1 MSASNAMVSYQPTTF
16 GELESFCKRITQT
29 AMVPQAYRGKPD
41 DAAVAVMFGNEIG
54 LPPMTSLQFVAVI
67 NGRPGVYGDA
77 LPGLA
82 MNKGLIR
89 DMREWK
95 EGEPYQDS
103 YTAVCEVTRP
113 NGSVVTQRFS
123 VADAK
128 RAGLWDKAGPWKQYP
143 ARMLQWRARGWAI
156 RDAAPN
162 LLFGLTAEELED
174 IGTAEQP
181 RDPAEA
187 RVINP
192 DAPAPGP
199 RAAAEAAMAA
209 AETVEP
215 IEDDAADPLRIAGL
229 DRREAIGVLEWAIQD
244 AATAAEADAILVTYR
259 TFVEGLPQKARDAFG
274 ALVAEKI
281 TAAAEQTQEGLL

>member
-1 MSASNAMVSYQPTTF
+1 MSTANAVVSYQPTTF
-16 GELESFCKRITQT
+16 GELESFAKRITSTQ
-29 AMVPQAYRGKPD
+29 MVPQAYRGKPD
-41 DAAVAVMFGNEIG
+41 DAVVAVMFGNEIG

-67 NGRPGVYGDA
+67 NGRPGIYGDA

-89 DMREWK
+89 DMREWF
-95 EGEPYQDS
+95 EGEPFQDS
-103 YTAVCEVTRP
+103 FTAVCEVTRP
-113 NGSVVTQRFS
+113 TGSTVTQRFS

-128 RAGLWDKAGPWKQYP
+128 RAGLWEKAGPWKQYP
-143 ARMLQWRARGWAI
+143 KRMLQWRARGWAI

-162 LLFGLTAEELED
+162 LLFGMTAEELDD
-174 IGTAEQP
+174 IETAAQ

-192 DAPAPGP
+192 EHPSPGP
-199 RAAAEAAMAA
+199 RAAVEAAMAA

-215 IEDDAADPLRIAGL
+215 IEDDPADPLRILGL
-229 DRREAIGVLEWAIQD
+229 DRKAAISTLEWAIQD
-244 AATAAEADAILVTYR
+244 AATAAEADGILVTYKE
-259 TFVEGLPQKARDAFG
+259 FVDAQPQKVRDAFG

-281 TAAAEQTQEGLL
+281 TGVDQPQDGLL